1 MLKQRNVTLDVSKGL
16 ILITLPVI
24 HSVLFFCSTSVHHS
38 GGGKMLALIAEQA
51 APVFMMTMG
60 IAITHGKQKTARQ
73 ILRRSLKLLLLGYSL
88 NVLKFVIPA
97 LCLGLPESLFI
108 ENGIRKDF
116 HGLFRLIIIGDILQ
130 LAAISY
136 LICGFLYRVQRY
148 ALWAAGIALLTI
160 LFSPITWNIQPAGV
174 IFVHPVALLN
184 GVPPDSFFPVFPWMA
199 YPISGLAVGYIMK
212 SFTERKAYLLL
223 SISGLIFCILGL
235 IGSHYEPTEWLT
247 NFYRLGPSGTCLHVG
262 SALLFITS
270 CHLITKAPRS
280 SKIIQFLNMLS
291 RQVTFVYMIQ
301 WILVCWL
308 LPVFGYHTK
317 TFPSAL
323 LPILIVTLTTI
334 FLTYLYTYTQ
344 PKASRVQ

>member
-38 GGGKMLALIAEQA
+38 TGGQILAFIAELA
-51 APVFMMTMG
+51 APVFMITMG
-60 IAITHGKQKTARQ
+60 IAITHGKRKTVRQ
-73 ILRRSLKLLLLGYSL
+73 ILNRSLKLLLLGYIL
-88 NVLKFVIPA
+88 NVLKFIIPE
-97 LCLGLPESLFI
+97 LLFGLPESLFT
-108 ENGIRKDF
+108 ENGLRKDLT
-116 HGLFRLIIIGDILQ
+116 GLLRLITIGDILQ

-136 LICGFLYRVQRY
+136 FICGFLYRIPKY
-148 ALWAAGIALLTI
+148 ASWATAVTLIIVLL
-160 LFSPITWNIQPAGV
+160 SPITWNIEPTSTL
-174 IFVHPVALLN
+174 FRYPVTLLN

-199 YPISGLAVGYIMK
+199 YPISGLSVGYIMK
-212 SFTERKAYLLL
+212 SFTERTTYLLL
-223 SISGLIFCILGL
+223 SISGFILCILGL

-247 NFYRLGPSGTCLHVG
+247 NFYRLGPSGTCLHLG
-262 SALLFITS
+262 SALLFITG
-270 CHLITKAPRS
+270 CHLITKILRS
-280 SKIIQFLNMLS
+280 SKIIQFLNILS

-308 LPVFGYHTK
+308 LPIVGYHTK

-323 LPILIVTLTTI
+323 LPILTVTLTTI
-334 FLTYLYTYTQ
+334 LLTYLHTHTQ